1 MSDPTDSRLEAILKP
16 IPGDRPAGRSVRYD
30 PDYEILKAE
39 TDKIGSVAAA
49 SVDWAKVGTL
59 AGEILQHK
67 SKDLLVMSYFSLAQF
82 QTGGYVGLAA
92 SLGGMR
98 KLIEN
103 YWDGLFPEV
112 SRIRA
117 RVAAIEWLIERCA
130 AAVQRKEPAPDE
142 AGSLATC
149 VEETEALDSCL
160 REKLLNDAPS
170 LGDIRGALNER
181 LSATAGAESAPA
193 TSGDVPPAAAEA
205 PAGVAAVPVA
215 ARDLSSSDARDDSLK
230 ETLAT
235 LRSLAVAI
243 RRADPRDPLGYRLV
257 RVAAWG
263 RVKGTPSETDGR
275 TSVPALGASPETL
288 ERLSTLAARGE
299 WSVLVEQAESQFL
312 ESVLWLDVH
321 RFSAQALKGMG
332 REFERAER
340 VVVHEL
346 GLHVRSFP
354 RMLDLTFSN
363 GMPFASDE
371 TRDWIGQ
378 VVLSGPG
385 PSEPAMRS
393 AAAGDGGKANDE
405 AVVRAVEL
413 ARSGK
418 VGEAVGVLADVVD
431 RPASARDRFQRRLAL
446 ARILA
451 EARELR
457 AALAQ
462 MERVEMDLARFGVEE
477 WEPGLAVEAIS
488 VHLRLQRALAK
499 SEGKGVAEVARKA
512 EELYARLA
520 GLDAR
525 AALAMKS

>member
-1 MSDPTDSRLEAILKP
+1 LSDSLGSRIESILNA
-16 IPGDRPAGRSVRYD
+16 IPGGHPAGRSARYD
-30 PDYEILKAE
+30 PEYETLKAE

-49 SVDWAKVGTL
+49 SVDWGKVGTI
-59 AGEILQHK
+59 AGELLQNK

-82 QTGGYVGLAA
+82 ETGGYAGLAA

-98 KLIEN
+98 KLIER
-103 YWDGLFPEV
+103 YWDGLFPEA
-112 SRIRA
+112 SRLRA

-130 AAVQRKEPAPDE
+130 AAVQRKAPAPDE
-142 AGSLATC
+142 AAALATC

-181 LSATAGAESAPA
+181 ISATAGAELEPA
-193 TSGDVPPAAAEA
+193 TSPDVSRAAVGA
-205 PAGVAAVPVA
+205 PAPMAAFPVA
-215 ARDLSSSDARDDSLK
+215 ARDLSSSDARDDALK

-235 LRSLAVAI
+235 LKSLAVAI
-243 RRADPRDPLGYRLV
+243 RHADPRDPLGYRLV

-263 RVKGTPSETDGR
+263 RVRGTPSETDGR

-288 ERLSTLAARGE
+288 ERLATIAGRGE

-346 GLHVRSFP
+346 GLHIRSFP
-354 RMLDLTFSN
+354 KMLELTFSN
-363 GMPFASDE
+363 GMPFASEE
-371 TRDWIGQ
+371 TREWIGQ
-378 VVLSGPG
+378 VVLSGSG

-393 AAAGDGGKANDE
+393 AAAGDGGKGQDE
-405 AVVRAVEL
+405 AIVRAVEL

-418 VGEAVGVLADVVD
+418 VGEAVGVLADGLD
-431 RPASARDRFQRRLAL
+431 RPASARDRFQRRMAL

-462 MERVEMDLARFGVEE
+462 MERVEADLARFGIEE

-499 SEGKGVAEVARKA
+499 SEGKGAVEVARKA

-525 AALAMKS
+525 AALALKS